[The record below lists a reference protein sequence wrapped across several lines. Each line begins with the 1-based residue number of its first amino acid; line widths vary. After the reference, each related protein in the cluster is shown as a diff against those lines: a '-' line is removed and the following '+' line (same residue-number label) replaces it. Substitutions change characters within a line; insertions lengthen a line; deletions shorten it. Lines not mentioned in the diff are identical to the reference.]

1 MPPTLPT
8 QMSGMRRK
16 AVEEDSTKDTPMATI
31 IRRR

>member
-1 MPPTLPT
+1 MAPTLQT
-8 QMSGMRRK
+8 QISGMRRN